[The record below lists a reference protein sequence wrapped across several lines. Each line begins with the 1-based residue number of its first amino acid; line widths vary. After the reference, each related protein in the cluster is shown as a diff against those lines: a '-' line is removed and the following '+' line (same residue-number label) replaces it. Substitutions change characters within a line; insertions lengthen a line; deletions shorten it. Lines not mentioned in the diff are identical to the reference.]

1 MNRLG
6 SQTIYSLVSSV
17 AIPNECLVLSK
28 VALHQIPRKWQ
39 AACRII
45 SNGFLSWCLK
55 DVVFGCFSLHA
66 VTEKVPSRGSQERQR
81 RKRTLSCFAYSLSDL
96 TALFKITHYYYFTA
110 ENAFSTCLTVEKNLI
125 RCVYFPALS
134 VWPLSLFSAWL
145 FETRLVVCHCKNEAC
160 PCECFP
166 RNGGSSVQGI
176 QVQPLCVTKLN

>member
-110 ENAFSTCLTVEKNLI
+110 ENAFSTYLTVEKNLI
-125 RCVYFPALS
+125 RCVYFPPRFDLCHCFLHDFLR
-134 VWPLSLFSAWL
+134 PDWL
-145 FETRLVVCHCKNEAC
+145 FATARMRLVHVSAFQEMAEA
-160 PCECFP
+160 PYRVSRF
-166 RNGGSSVQGI
+166 N
-176 QVQPLCVTKLN
+176 LFA

>member
-55 DVVFGCFSLHA
+55 DVIFGCFSLHA

-125 RCVYFPALS
+125 RCVYFPPECLTSVIVFCMTFWDPIGCLPLQEWGLS
-134 VWPLSLFSAWL
+134 MWVLSKKCRKLRTGYPGSTSL
-145 FETRLVVCHCKNEAC
+145 
-160 PCECFP
+160 
-166 RNGGSSVQGI
+166 RN
-176 QVQPLCVTKLN
+176 

>member
-6 SQTIYSLVSSV
+6 SHTIYSLVSSV
-17 AIPNECLVLSK
+17 AIPNECLVRSK

-45 SNGFLSWCLK
+45 SNGFPWCLK

-81 RKRTLSCFAYSLSDL
+81 RKRTLSCLCLFTLWPDGPLQNHTLLLFHCRKCFLHVVDCWEELNTLRILS
-96 TALFKITHYYYFTA
+96 
-110 ENAFSTCLTVEKNLI
+110 
-125 RCVYFPALS
+125 PS

-176 QVQPLCVTKLN
+176 QVQPLCLTKLN